1 MMDYTRYEKAR
12 IIGARSLQI
21 AMGAPLL
28 LKSGKEDLEKVN
40 YSPIE
45 LSKREF
51 ESGVLPITIRRPLP
65 KRLEH

>member
-1 MMDYTRYEKAR
+1 MKFTKFEVAR

-28 LKSGKEDLEKVN
+28 MDLKENDFKKLK

-45 LSKREF
+45 LAKLEF
-51 ESGVLPITIRRPLP
+51 KEGILPITVKRPLP
-65 KRLEH
+65 KHA

>member
-1 MMDYTRYEKAR
+1 MKFTKFEVAR

-28 LKSGKEDLEKVN
+28 MDLKENDFKKLK

-45 LSKREF
+45 LAKLEFRE
-51 ESGVLPITIRRPLP
+51 GILPITVKRPLP
-65 KRLEH
+65 KHA